1 MRHFVSELER
11 LKQLLLEQGSLVE
24 AAIYRSVSAVVE
36 RNAALALAI
45 LENEAHI
52 NRLEVEI
59 DDFAVNLLVLQQP
72 MASDLR
78 LIFASVKINNDLE
91 RMGDLAV
98 NIAHRALSL
107 VNQACVDPA
116 VEIPRMAAMVESMV
130 RKSLDSFIRYD
141 PEVAREVL
149 AADDDVDRLRTA
161 IAGQLLDCMERDAR
175 NVRPSADLLFVIK
188 NLERIA
194 DHATNIAEDVLF
206 LTKGIDVRHHA
217 EATGEEQ
224 SRFRP

>member
-1 MRHFVSELER
+1 VGTVRHFVAELER

-24 AAIYRSVSAVVE
+24 AAIYRSVSAVIG
-36 RNAALALAI
+36 RNETLARDVLK
-45 LENEAHI
+45 NETQI

-59 DDFAVNLLVLQQP
+59 DDFAVNLLALQQP
-72 MASDLR
+72 MATDLR

-107 VNQACVDPA
+107 VNRPSIGPA
-116 VEIPRMAAMVESMV
+116 VEIPRIGEMVESMV
-130 RKSLDSFIRYD
+130 RKSLDSFIHGD
-141 PEVAREVL
+141 PDVAREVL
-149 AADDDVDRLRTA
+149 AADDDVDRLRTE
-161 IAGQLLDCMERDAR
+161 IAGQLLGCMEEDSR
-175 NVRPSADLLFVIK
+175 NIRPSVDLLFVIK

-194 DHATNIAEDVLF
+194 DHATNVAEDVLF

-217 EATGEEQ
+217 EL
-224 SRFRP
+224 SR